1 MIHIDI
7 PGFGHVDLQHLVSDF
22 TGTLSEDGH
31 LIPGVREKLI
41 ELSGRLKLHVLTS
54 DTFGTAA
61 KELEGIDC
69 ELHILSGEDHDVQKE
84 TYVRKLGADSVVSF
98 GNGRNDTRM
107 LRLARLGIA
116 VSQGEGLATAALI
129 ESDIVVSGIMDGLML
144 FSDTRRAI
152 ATLRF

>member
-7 PGFGHVDLQHLVSDF
+7 PGFGHLELLHLVSDF
-22 TGTLSEDGH
+22 TGTLSEDGR
-31 LIPGVREKLI
+31 LINGVREMLV
-41 ELSGRLKLHVLTS
+41 ELSGNLKLHVLTS

-61 KELEGIDC
+61 KELDGIDC
-69 ELHILSGEDHDVQKE
+69 ELHILSGEDHDIQKE

-116 VSQGEGLATAALI
+116 VSQGEGLATAALV
-129 ESDIVVSGIMDGLML
+129 ESDIVVGGIMDGLML
-144 FSDTRRAI
+144 LSDPRRAI